1 MKTQIES
8 KTENLSGIVS
18 ALEQAHALIQEKTGA
33 PRATIL
39 VTRKTGRTMGHFTHA
54 KLWKAGDYR
63 LWQDW
68 PR

>member
-1 MKTQIES
+1 MKTKIES

-39 VTRKTGRTMGHFTHA
+39 VTRKQGAQWDTLRTQNYGKQETRRFT
-54 KLWKAGDYR
+54 R
-63 LWQDW
+63 
-68 PR
+68 